1 MSFSGDDQKTDCSS
15 DSSGIRTHNRL
26 VRKRTL
32 NHLVKLALNF
42 RYGAYF
48 EQGVPWRSVNYR
60 V

>member
-15 DSSGIRTHNRL
+15 DSSGIRTHNCL

-32 NHLVKLALNF
+32 NHLAKLALNF

-48 EQGVPWRSVNYR
+48 EQGVP
-60 V
+60 